1 MTEHPFGKVDEHG
14 TVFVKIE
21 DDWHE
26 VGQYP
31 DGTHEEAL
39 ALFERKFADLEGQVR
54 LLEQRLRS
62 GANAADV
69 AKSATALKE
78 QADEGRAVG
87 DLVSLRSRIEAVLG
101 QTETLSEQQ
110 KEEQQKKLEAA
121 VAERESIVVKA
132 EEIAGRDLSNVQWK
146 QLSAEFDALFTA
158 WKTHQAE
165 GPRLAKS
172 TNDALWKRFRS
183 ARNTVESARREF
195 FAKLD
200 GQHKEAKQQKQ
211 RLIDEAKAL
220 EPKGAD
226 GIGEYRRL
234 LDRWKAAGRAG
245 RKVDD
250 ALWAEFKAA
259 GDVLFGAKAEQQAIE
274 DAAYAENLEAKKA
287 LLDQAQ
293 PILKMTDRVAARNT
307 LTGIQTKWDEIGHVP
322 RANIREM
329 EDGLRRI
336 ESHVKQ
342 LDDKH
347 WESTDPERK
356 ARSEGLA
363 GQLEDA
369 IEKLEADIAK
379 AGEGSAKA
387 KALEAELETKRQWLE
402 VARGAS

>member
-1 MTEHPFGKVDEHG
+1 MTEHPFGRVDENG

-21 DDWHE
+21 EDWHE

-62 GANAADV
+62 GANAGDI
-69 AKSATALKE
+69 AKSARALKE

-87 DLVSLRSRIEAVLG
+87 DLVSLRARIEAVLG
-101 QTETLSEQQ
+101 QTDTLSEQQ
-110 KEEQQKKLEAA
+110 KAQQQEKLDAA
-121 VAERESIVVKA
+121 IAEREAIVVKA
-132 EEIAGRDLSNVQWK
+132 EEIAARDLSNVQWK

-158 WKTHQAE
+158 WKTHQSD
-165 GPRLAKS
+165 GPRLPKS
-172 TNDALWKRFRS
+172 TGDALWKRFRG

-195 FAKLD
+195 FSKLD
-200 GQHKEAKQQKQ
+200 GQHREAKLEKQ
-211 RLIDEAKAL
+211 RLIDAAKAL
-220 EPKGAD
+220 ESKGAD
-226 GIGEYRRL
+226 GIGEYRKL

-250 ALWAEFKAA
+250 ALWAEFKTA

-287 LLDQAQ
+287 LLEQAK
-293 PILKMTDRVAARNT
+293 PILDMTDRVAARNT
-307 LTGIQTKWDEIGHVP
+307 LTGIQAKWDEIGHVP

-336 ESHVKQ
+336 ETHVKQ

-347 WESTDPERK
+347 WESTNPERK

-363 GQLEDA
+363 GQLEEA

-379 AGEGSAKA
+379 AGTGSAKA
-387 KALEAELETKRQWLE
+387 KQLEAELATKREWLE
-402 VARGAS
+402 VARGAG